1 MLQEPDS
8 SAYPRKEQ
16 AGDGIIP
23 ILPLSH
29 ALKFVFHSHS
39 DRGKISV
46 APYNFTLGRIL
57 K

>member
-16 AGDGIIP
+16 AGEGIIP

-46 APYNFTLGRIL
+46 AP
-57 K
+57 